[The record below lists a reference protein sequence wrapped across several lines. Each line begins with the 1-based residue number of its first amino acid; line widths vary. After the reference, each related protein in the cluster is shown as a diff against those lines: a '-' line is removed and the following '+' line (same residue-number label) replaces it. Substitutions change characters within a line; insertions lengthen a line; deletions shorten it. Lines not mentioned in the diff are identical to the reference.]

1 MGKKQINGSEI
12 IQNGSGRYKQ
22 SLKTRIAL
30 PVILLVSIAVL
41 VLGSAASYLC
51 YRSTIN
57 TLTSSMSSAVK
68 IAQESVSNKLSKYFV
83 LADAVSENQIIYS
96 PDFSVEEKM
105 AFLAAETK
113 EYNFINAYIVSADGK
128 DLQSGEDLS
137 GTDYFKASMSG
148 NVFITSPSIDTKSG
162 ELAITLSNPIRAGG
176 TEGTD
181 ITGVL
186 CFTMPQSTI
195 NAIVEDLHIS
205 EHGAAYIID
214 KDGYTIADPD
224 VQLVKDK
231 ENIEALAK
239 TDSTCKTLAALHTK
253 ARTGDA
259 GIGTYTYKGVN
270 KFLAYSPIDGTNGWT
285 ICILAP
291 QKDFTSGVQT
301 TIYVS
306 VGIMLIAFIIAL
318 FGSLYIA
325 KRVVEPINIF
335 VNRLT
340 KLAQGD
346 VATPFTDFKATTSE
360 FYVFKDALETVLVNL
375 DLLIKDID
383 YLLTE
388 ISSGNLDIFS
398 QATDKYIG
406 DYRHILTAF
415 RRLKKNLTFSLQ
427 NVSSVAD
434 QVTAGSSQVSSGAQ
448 ALAQGATEQAS
459 SIEELSA
466 SITEV
471 AQHVMNNAEDAAKA
485 SALTNEAKGIMV
497 GSFEEMEQARQAMDE
512 ISATSKNISKVIK
525 AIDDIAFQTNILALN
540 AAVEAARAGSA
551 GKGFAVVADEV
562 RNLSQKSAEAA
573 KNTTALIESS
583 ILAVEKGS
591 ALVNKT
597 SEDFALVAEKA
608 AESSSLVDDIAA
620 KAQQQAA
627 AISQIK
633 VGIDQ
638 VSSVVQMNSATS
650 EESAAASE
658 ELSSQAAVL
667 KGLVDQFKLATS
679 FASDD

>member
-1 MGKKQINGSEI
+1 MGKKLVNEYEI
-12 IQNGSGRYKQ
+12 HKGERDKKK
-22 SLKTRIAL
+22 SLKTKIAV

-57 TLTSSMSSAVK
+57 TLSASMSSAVS
-68 IAQESVSNKLSKYFV
+68 IAQESVSNKLHTYAV
-83 LADAVSENQIIYS
+83 LVDEAAENKIVYS
-96 PDFSVEEKM
+96 PDVSVEEKI
-105 AFLAAETK
+105 AFLAEETE
-113 EYNFINAYIVSADGK
+113 EYDFINAYILDASGK
-128 DLQSGEDLS
+128 DINSGTDFS
-137 GTDYFKASMSG
+137 GTDYFKASITGS
-148 NVFITSPSIDTKSG
+148 VFFTSPYIDKDSG
-162 ELAITLSNPIRAGG
+162 ELVITLSNPIRAAG
-176 TEGTD
+176 TEDSD

-186 CFTMPQSTI
+186 CFTMPQSII
-195 NAIVEDLHIS
+195 NTIVEDLRIS

-231 ENIEALAK
+231 ENIEEQAK
-239 TDSTCKTLAALHTK
+239 TNPTSKTLAALHSK
-253 ARTGDA
+253 ARTGVS

-270 KFLAYSPIDGTNGWT
+270 KYLAFAPITGTDGWT

-291 QKDFTSGVQT
+291 QKDFISGVQL

-306 VGIMLIAFIIAL
+306 AAIMLIAFLIAL

-325 KRVVEPINIF
+325 KRVVEPVNIF

-340 KLAQGD
+340 KLADGD
-346 VATPFTDFKATTSE
+346 VATPFTDFTATTSE
-360 FYVFKDALETVLVNL
+360 FYVFKDALETVLINL

-398 QATDKYIG
+398 RETDKYIG

-427 NVSSVAD
+427 NVASVAD

-448 ALAQGATEQAS
+448 TLAQGATEQAS

-471 AQHVMNNAEDAAKA
+471 AQHVMANAEDAAKA
-485 SALTNEAKGIMV
+485 SALTNDAKGIMS
-497 GSFEEMEQARQAMDE
+497 GSFEEMKQARQAMDE

-608 AESSSLVDDIAA
+608 TESSALVEDIAA

-627 AISQIK
+627 AIAQIK